1 MAHFEE
7 IILNF
12 FLSYSAEPLMVYT
25 AIAVLMTM
33 GSFGLPISEEVVIIS
48 AGLMAYIASRPD
60 LYPPVKESTDFMTVH
75 TTALVCFLS
84 VFLSDFLVF
93 SLGRFLS
100 GSMKSKYLDRFVSPK
115 KMEKISKWI
124 NRYGYL
130 YPAVFRFLPGLR
142 FPGHLSSGFFK
153 IPFSQFILV
162 DGLAATLTV
171 PTQVII
177 IGIFGHTI
185 IEHLKIFISALAF
198 LMTAFIALFIF
209 RKIKEIKQLF
219 IR

>member
-12 FLSYSAEPLMVYT
+12 FLSYSAEPVIVYT
-25 AIAVLMTM
+25 AIAILMTM

-48 AGLMAYIASRPD
+48 AGLMAYIGSHPE
-60 LYPPVKESTDFMTVH
+60 LYPPIKESADFMTIH
-75 TTALVCFLS
+75 TTAFVCFLS

-93 SLGRFLS
+93 NLGRFLS
-100 GSMKSKYLDRFVSPK
+100 GSMKIKYIDRLVSPK

-124 NRYGYL
+124 HRYSYF

-162 DGLAATLTV
+162 DGLAALLTV

-177 IGIFGHTI
+177 IGIFGQAI

-198 LMTAFIALFIF
+198 LMIAFIILFLF
-209 RKIKEIKQLF
+209 RKIKEIRQLF
-219 IR
+219 TR